1 MAHQDKELEQL
12 DTLTSVIYTLNLI
25 EVKGKENLNRLLA
38 CIQALEDFKA
48 ALETEVK
55 KNATENK

>member
-1 MAHQDKELEQL
+1 M
-12 DTLTSVIYTLNLI
+12 DTLTGVIYTLNLI

-48 ALETEVK
+48 APETEVK
-55 KNATENK
+55 KNATANK

>member
-1 MAHQDKELEQL
+1 M
-12 DTLTSVIYTLNLI
+12 DTLTNVIYTLNLV

-38 CIQALEDFKA
+38 CIQTLEEFKA